1 MYTVLDEFKRE
12 MAPAKKLYTKEIR
25 NFAKKYEFL
34 GEMSIREEPD
44 IETLD
49 YIFTFEKLNG
59 TSEDVLEKTL
69 TELYNHMD
77 KFSKENGIYEFCI
90 NATISYKRWISMDM
104 TKQPQFHLYLLTLN
118 LLALKNQVIPKNVMK
133 DASMQL

>member
-1 MYTVLDEFKRE
+1 MPTKLDRFIHE
-12 MAPAKKLYTKEIR
+12 MKPAKKIYSEEIE

-34 GEMSIREEPD
+34 GEMTIREEPD
-44 IETLD
+44 IDTQD
-49 YIFTFEKLNG
+49 YIYSFEKLNG

-90 NATISYKRWISMDM
+90 NATISYKR
-104 TKQPQFHLYLLTLN
+104 
-118 LLALKNQVIPKNVMK
+118 
-133 DASMQL
+133 